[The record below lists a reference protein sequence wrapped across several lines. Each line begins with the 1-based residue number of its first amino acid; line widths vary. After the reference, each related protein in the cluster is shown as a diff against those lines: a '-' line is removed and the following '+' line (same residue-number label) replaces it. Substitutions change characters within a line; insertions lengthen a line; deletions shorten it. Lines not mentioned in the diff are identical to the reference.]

1 MDKDNRYWNMHK
13 QVYNDF
19 LNELDNEIIEKI
31 YKNPNCAEAHL
42 INNKVDK
49 EVEERL
55 NKESTAK

>member
-42 INNKVDK
+42 LNKRVDK
-49 EVEERL
+49 QIQESL
-55 NKESTAK
+55 KESTA